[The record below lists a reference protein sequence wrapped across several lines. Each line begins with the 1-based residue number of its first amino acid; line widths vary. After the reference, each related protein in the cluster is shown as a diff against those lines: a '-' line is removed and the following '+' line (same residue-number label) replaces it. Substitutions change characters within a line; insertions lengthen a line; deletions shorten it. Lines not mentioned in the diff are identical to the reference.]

1 MTVCVS
7 YVAKTYKLTPPT
19 ITFTRSVFNLI
30 INLVCCAVVK
40 VNPFGPM
47 KDVKKYL
54 WILFRGLFGGIQI
67 TCYFFAFTKV
77 SLSLLF
83 DVDSCWRCHNTHF
96 FCSSD
101 YRYSGY
107 FYVEWE
113 MGCNWCSCFCV
124 LLCWC
129 SVHLQAFMAF
139 PWCCKCYYLSV
150 KLASSFR
157 WLVCDYCSSRFCC
170 SCISVYCCP

>member
-1 MTVCVS
+1 MIISLMTVCVS

-47 KDVKKYL
+47 KDVKQYL

-77 SLSLLF
+77 SLRLLF
-83 DVDSCWRCHNTHF
+83 DVDSCRRCHNTHF

-107 FYVEWE
+107 FYVKWE
-113 MGCNWCSCFCV
+113 MGCNWCSCFCI
-124 LLCWC
+124 LFCWC

-139 PWCCKCYYLSV
+139 PWCCKCFV
-150 KLASSFR
+150 F
-157 WLVCDYCSSRFCC
+157 VCD
-170 SCISVYCCP
+170 ISKFI